1 MIKHFTEFEGRPNG
15 AARGDVRVTLNHKK
29 VFVLNAKAVEVLGH
43 PPSVKL
49 YFDEARK
56 IVGIKPGD
64 PTHRNSFKL
73 KSFVSGHHRSIT
85 AAPFCTHFGIKV
97 DSTVLFQ
104 VIDMEGDMLTLDIT
118 KTVRVGRGS
127 R

>member
-29 VFVLNAKAVEVLGH
+29 VFVLNGKAVEVLGH
-43 PPSVKL
+43 PPAVKL
-49 YFDEARK
+49 FFDEARK

-73 KSFVSGHHRSIT
+73 KGYRTSRHRMIT

-104 VIDMEGDMLTLDIT
+104 VIDLEGDMLTLDIT